1 MISYVKGILAEK
13 FEDSVVV
20 EAGNIGLSVYVPTS
34 LLEQLPSVGNQVVLY
49 TYFQV
54 REDAMSLYGFMN
66 RQDLQMFRQLIG
78 VNGIGPKAA
87 LGILS
92 ALRPDELRLAI
103 VSGDAKAISKAPGV
117 GAKTAQRVI
126 LDLKDKVH
134 MEDILPGIAADTGS
148 EPGSVL
154 IGAGQEAIQALMA
167 LGYSGL
173 EASRAVKKVEITE
186 DMDSEAVLKS
196 ALKHLSFL

>member
-1 MISYVKGILAEK
+1 MISYVKGSLVNLL
-13 FEDSVVV
+13 EDSVIV
-20 EAGNIGLSVYVPTS
+20 ESGHLGFQIFVPVS
-34 LLEQLPSVGNQVVLY
+34 LLSELPSIGSEVLLH

-54 REDAMSLYGFMN
+54 REDAMSLYGFLS
-66 RQDLQMFRQLIG
+66 RQDLNMFRQFIG

-92 ALRPDELRLAI
+92 VLKPDELRLAI

-126 LDLKDKVH
+126 LDLKDKI
-134 MEDILPGIAADTGS
+134 ELKDILPGFAAESNDPLS
-148 EPGSVL
+148 LPS
-154 IGAGQEAIQALMA
+154 AGQEAAEALVA

-173 EASRAVKKVEITE
+173 EASKAVKKVEITE

>member
-1 MISYVKGILAEK
+1 MISYVKGSLVNLL
-13 FEDSVVV
+13 EDSVIV
-20 EAGNIGLSVYVPTS
+20 ECGNLGFQVFVPASLIG
-34 LLEQLPSVGNQVVLY
+34 ELPSIGTEVLLH

-54 REDAMSLYGFMN
+54 REDAMSLYGFLT
-66 RQDLQMFRQLIG
+66 RQDLGMFRQLIG

-92 ALRPDELRLAI
+92 VLKPDELRLAI

-126 LDLKDKVH
+126 LDLKDKI
-134 MEDILPGIAADTGS
+134 ELTELLPGFVTES
-148 EPGSVL
+148 NTSLSLPS
-154 IGAGQEAIQALMA
+154 AGQEAADALVA

-173 EASRAVKKVEITE
+173 EASKAVKKVEITE
-186 DMDSEAVLKS
+186 DMDSEAVLKT